1 MNYNNVGGTA
11 QVTKQPQ
18 VNTVMA
24 GFVQEE
30 ELIED
35 SENQRN
41 IDMSELKNLLLWSHH
56 TPHAHND
63 KMWAATADCTLF
75 LAAPGL
81 IEKRRVRRVA

>member
-1 MNYNNVGGTA
+1 
-11 QVTKQPQ
+11 
-18 VNTVMA
+18 MA

-63 KMWAATADCTLF
+63 KMWAATADCTL
-75 LAAPGL
+75 LKAAPAL
-81 IEKRRVRRVA
+81 IEKRRGSSSESSESSRETTAVN